1 MFLFLTR
8 KHEKQTEKENYVIYM
23 KPHRFIIYKITNF
36 IGYIRKL
43 RYFCNEYY
51 QLYRKKT
58 QIHTNML
65 RIAIQSKG
73 RLYEDCMNLLA
84 EADIKVS
91 PSKRTLLVQSTNFPL
106 EVLFLRDDDIP
117 QSVASGVADIG
128 IVGENEYEERQENAQ
143 IIDRLGFS
151 KCRLSLAIP
160 KAANYE
166 GLEWFNGKK
175 IATSYPG
182 ILKRF
187 LNKNNIHADIHV
199 ITGSVE
205 ISPGIGLA
213 DAIFDIVSSG
223 STLVHNNLKE
233 VEVVIK
239 SEALLI
245 GNLNMDK
252 KYVMMNAPKD
262 KLADIAAVL
271 PGIKSPTI
279 IPLSDPNWCAIHTVL
294 DEKRFWE
301 IINKLKEL
309 GAQGILVSPIEK
321 MIL

>member
-1 MFLFLTR
+1 
-8 KHEKQTEKENYVIYM
+8 
-23 KPHRFIIYKITNF
+23 
-36 IGYIRKL
+36 
-43 RYFCNEYY
+43 
-51 QLYRKKT
+51 
-58 QIHTNML
+58 ML
-65 RIAIQSKG
+65 RIAVQSKG
-73 RLYEDCMNLLA
+73 RLYEDTMNLLK

-91 PSKRTLLVQSTNFPL
+91 ESKRTLLVQSTNFPL

-128 IVGENEYEERQENAQ
+128 VVGENEFEERQEDAH
-143 IIDRLGFS
+143 IIRPLGFS

-160 KAANYE
+160 KAIDYT
-166 GLEWFNGKK
+166 GISWFNGKK

-182 ILKRF
+182 ILRRF
-187 LNKNNIHADIHV
+187 MNKNNIKADIHV

-233 VEVVIK
+233 VEVVMK
-239 SEALLI
+239 SEAVLI
-245 GNLNMDK
+245 GNWKMDDEKRKILNELLFRFEAVQIERDK

-262 KLADIAAVL
+262 KVADITKVL

-279 IPLSDPNWCAIHTVL
+279 IPLSDPEWCAIHTVL
-294 DEKRFWE
+294 DEARFWE
-301 IINKLKEL
+301 IIGKLKEL